1 VIDALYVRLWASVKT
16 GGRIFCN
23 DSFLGPIRGRQ
34 SPDASIERLQI
45 LGRRVQNRKDIAVA
59 AVSVRDVAQ
68 RAGVSVGTVSNVMNR
83 PDKVSPATVET
94 VQRAIAELGFVRNDA
109 ARQLRAGRSRAVGLV
124 ILDVGNPFFTELA
137 RGAED
142 QAARAGFSIILG
154 NSDEK
159 ADREATYLD
168 LFEEQRMHGV
178 LISPFGDITA
188 RLRRL
193 RDRGIP
199 AVLVDRTTQ
208 DESFSSVS
216 VDDIAGGQQA
226 VDHLIDI
233 GRRRIA
239 FVGGPMQIRQVSD
252 RLEGSRRSV
261 AAHPGVSLEIIET
274 AALTVHEG
282 HLVGERILDRAR
294 ADRPDAIFAANDLIA
309 VGLLQALYMQGAVVV
324 PDEIA
329 LIGYDDI
336 SFASGSVVPLSSIRQ
351 PSALIGATAVDILL
365 AEADDPSRQ
374 AVQVVFQPELVVR
387 ESTRA

>member
-1 VIDALYVRLWASVKT
+1 MT
-16 GGRIFCN
+16 
-23 DSFLGPIRGRQ
+23 
-34 SPDASIERLQI
+34 
-45 LGRRVQNRKDIAVA
+45 

-83 PDKVSPATVET
+83 PDKVSPSTIES
-94 VQRAIAELGFVRNDA
+94 VQQAIAELGFVRNDA

-124 ILDVGNPFFTELA
+124 ILDVVNPFFAELA

-159 ADREATYLD
+159 AERESDYLD

-199 AVLVDRTTQ
+199 AVLVDRTTN

-216 VDDIAGGQQA
+216 VDDVAGGRAA
-226 VDHLIDI
+226 VDHLLAT
-233 GRRRIA
+233 GRHRIA
-239 FVGGPMQIRQVSD
+239 FVGGPMGIRQVTD
-252 RLEGSRRSV
+252 RLEGSRQAI
-261 AAHPGVSLEIIET
+261 AAHGNASLEVIQTE
-274 AALTVHEG
+274 ALSVHEG
-282 HLVGERILDRAR
+282 HAIGEQIASRAKG
-294 ADRPDAIFAANDLIA
+294 DRPDAIFAANDLIA
-309 VGLLQALYMQGAVVV
+309 VGLLQALYMKGSIVV

-336 SFASGSVVPLSSIRQ
+336 SFAEASVVPLSSMRQ
-351 PSALIGATAVDILL
+351 PSALIGATALDILL
-365 AEADDPSRQ
+365 AEADDPTRE

-387 ESTRA
+387 QSTRA